1 MLWYIRYIENHI
13 HTSVAFL
20 GMAAIHNPRLLALV
34 LAISG
39 CAQSPQDVGA
49 TQFYRDALASDG
61 SYPEQVLPDAV
72 QDIIV
77 PQPAPLMPVQAG
89 PLQQTSLPPSKPLPA
104 QVNKPAAI
112 VPQALTTEDLNYRS
126 FLSTQSNGVATSG
139 PRHTTPTAKAVSGGG
154 GAQAHPRRQTSVTV
168 ETERVSSPGHPEQ
181 SIETLQVRSA
191 PVTPVV
197 ANDIWVLTAGESIRD
212 QIVGWGARAGW
223 TVEWPRK
230 LNWLVPAT
238 ATLDGAF
245 GDVDKGPVAQV
256 VAALAEQHRPI
267 HVQFHPGNHMIVV
280 SGEAGK

>member
-1 MLWYIRYIENHI
+1 
-13 HTSVAFL
+13 
-20 GMAAIHNPRLLALV
+20 MAAIPNPRLLALV

-49 TQFYRDALASDG
+49 TQFYKDALASDDT
-61 SYPEQVLPDAV
+61 YPEQVGPEAV
-72 QDIIV
+72 QDV
-77 PQPAPLMPVQAG
+77 VAPQAAPLVPVQVGVLPQA
-89 PLQQTSLPPSKPLPA
+89 SLPPSKPLSAPVDNPTTTSP
-104 QVNKPAAI
+104 QV
-112 VPQALTTEDLNYRS
+112 LTTEDLNYRS
-126 FLSTQSNGVATSG
+126 LLSTQSNRPLTSG
-139 PRHTTPTAKAVSGGG
+139 PKHTTPAAKKESR
-154 GAQAHPRRQTSVTV
+154 GASNPMRPLRQTSVTV

-181 SIETLQVRSA
+181 SIETVQVRSA
-191 PVTPVV
+191 PVTPVI
-197 ANDIWVLTAGESIRD
+197 ANDIWVLAAGEPIRD

-238 ATLDGAF
+238 ATLNGAF

-256 VAALAEQHRPI
+256 VGALAEQHRPI